1 MYKHY
6 TRPDGSNGKGCTW
19 GVMERQVFI
28 SYAAG
33 DKDWTAERV
42 EQFAEAL
49 RRLNVHVHLD
59 VWCRRSLGQNL
70 ADAEWRKWM
79 DESMASATHVVC
91 LCSSRY
97 FEAWKRSESVS
108 GGCGVA
114 FESTRIEAYLY
125 WAKQN
130 NKGHVLALVSEQGGR
145 DVIPNALKDACPRYT
160 FGNSDDDQFLWSH
173 LSGESPANQS
183 DKHGNEL
190 DMGESDNHSLS
201 AVDAMLRHQ
210 ADHAAEL
217 LSKCPELWQALQN
230 SQDLK
235 DCLNGKKPNS
245 PHDMIQS
252 LVALDAETLQEV
264 MAEIR
269 EVFSDIRAS
278 FQESKHRVKAAEAV
292 VATYLI
298 CLCLLI
304 KVQSPSQLSGLPPLD
319 SDNAANLFACLIGMV
334 MAGGKLVL
342 VQGSDIELP
351 MAEGALAV
359 QLTGGLPGCEPK
371 DEFERNLHTLLVVG
385 ARSHESGLKVGK
397 LDPQERA
404 NLVHRLRDRRKTRS
418 RTVAIS
424 VVLFAKDAPADS
436 DTALVTDLKIPVFSM
451 HHAVAYELLGG
462 LSAEDF
468 VAMLGGLWR
477 VVGEDMRSERSADSP
492 QQHSEADLK
501 ELVRVLHVLAES
513 LGPHAASKDIQAN
526 AEALQRAVDEDSPPQ
541 RDVLTKTKETLD
553 GLNQVGESAEKLIP
567 RLLQLL
573 NYFF

>member
-1 MYKHY
+1 
-6 TRPDGSNGKGCTW
+6 
-19 GVMERQVFI
+19 MERQVFI

-33 DKDWTAERV
+33 DTDWTAERV
-42 EQFAEAL
+42 ERLAEAL
-49 RRLNVHVHLD
+49 RLLNVHVHLD
-59 VWCRRSLGQNL
+59 LWHRRKGNRNL

-79 DESMASATHVVC
+79 DESMASATHVAC

-97 FEAWKRSESVS
+97 FEAWKRDQSVS

-125 WAKQN
+125 EAKQN
-130 NKGHVLALVSEQGGR
+130 NKGHVLVLVSEQGGR
-145 DVIPNALKDACPRYT
+145 EVIPKALKDACPKYKY
-160 FGNSDDDQFLWSH
+160 GNSDDDQFLWLH
-173 LSGESPANQS
+173 LSGESPADQL
-183 DKHGNEL
+183 DKYGNEL
-190 DMGESDNHSLS
+190 DMSESGKHSLS

-217 LSKCPELWQALQN
+217 LNKCPELWRALQN
-230 SQDLK
+230 SEDLK
-235 DCLNGKKPNS
+235 DCLDGNKPNS
-245 PHDMIQS
+245 PHDMIGS

-264 MAEIR
+264 MT
-269 EVFSDIRAS
+269 EVRDVFCDIRAS
-278 FQESKHRVKAAEAV
+278 FPESKHRVKAAEAV

-298 CLCLLI
+298 CVCLLI

-319 SDNAANLFACLIGMV
+319 SDNAANLFACLIGTV
-334 MAGGKLVL
+334 IAGGKLLL
-342 VQGSDIELP
+342 VQGSDVDLP

-359 QLTGGLPGCEPK
+359 QLTGGVPGCEPK

-385 ARSHESGLKVGK
+385 SRSHESGLKVGK
-397 LDPQERA
+397 LDAQERA
-404 NLVHRLRDRRKTRS
+404 NLVHRLRDRRKGRS

-424 VVLFAKDAPADS
+424 VVLFAKDAPVDS

-477 VVGEDMRSERSADSP
+477 VVGEDMRSERSADSQ

-501 ELVRVLHVLAES
+501 ELVRVLHFLAAS

-553 GLNQVGESAEKLIP
+553 GLNHVGESAEKLIP